1 MLAYYKGKK
10 YLIISLIAIILDG
23 VISYLLPS
31 YFNKINYFYPM
42 FTISLIPF
50 LSKSNNKKNIIFIFI
65 VGLIY
70 NTLFSNIF
78 LYHPL
83 VFILLSKLDYLYLK
97 VFKESI
103 FSYIM
108 LVFINIILYDSLYFV
123 LIVLTNYQV
132 VSINDLIYKIK
143 YSLPNIM
150 SVFVYSFLVQKSNQI
165 HKM

>member
-1 MLAYYKGKK
+1 MLVFYKEKK

-50 LSKSNNKKNIIFIFI
+50 LSKSDNKKNVIFIFI
-65 VGLIY
+65 IGFIY

-78 LYHPL
+78 LYHSL
-83 VFILLSKLDYLYLK
+83 VFILLSKLDYLFLK
-97 VFKESI
+97 LFKENI
-103 FSYIM
+103 ISYIM
-108 LVFINIILYDSLYFV
+108 LVIINIILYDSLYFL
-123 LIVLTNYQV
+123 LILLTNYQV
-132 VSINDLIYKIK
+132 VNINDLIYKIK

-150 SVFVYSFLVQKSNQI
+150 SVFVYSFLVQNNKQL